1 MFCALSMLDI
11 PGPINPDTPLTVRA
25 PGPAKGTGARGEEGG
40 GHRSTAGAAKA
51 VPAPHK
57 QAAAAGIPWL
67 DGQADVGLADVVPVA
82 VVAEVLPGQGG
93 GRVPARVRLTQ
104 SHAGLFCK
112 NLVCVARSFCFFLGS
127 SFHPCSHKM
136 RHSPRR
142 ERASPR
148 SDRCCR

>member
-1 MFCALSMLDI
+1 MLDI
-11 PGPINPDTPLTVRA
+11 PGTINPDTPLTVRA

-104 SHAGLFCK
+104 SHAGLC
-112 NLVCVARSFCFFLGS
+112 L
-127 SFHPCSHKM
+127 SHNCTMHRKFN
-136 RHSPRR
+136 HLL
-142 ERASPR
+142 
-148 SDRCCR
+148 